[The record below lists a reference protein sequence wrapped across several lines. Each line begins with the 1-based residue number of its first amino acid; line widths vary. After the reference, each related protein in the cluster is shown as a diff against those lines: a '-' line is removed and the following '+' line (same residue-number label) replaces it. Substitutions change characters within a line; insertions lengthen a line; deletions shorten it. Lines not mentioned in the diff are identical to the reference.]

1 MKQIGIAEA
10 RHSLSHMIEDSFFRG
25 QRWVITKSGSPR
37 AVLVSFDDFEEL
49 QSKIA
54 TYEELSDPEAI
65 EMDRI
70 ADADIAA
77 GRIVEH
83 EVVMAKLRELRRKRA

>member
-10 RHSLSHMIEDSFFRG
+10 RKNLSRMVEYSFFHG
-25 QRWVITKSGSPR
+25 KRWVLTKSGTPR
-37 AVLVSFDDFEEL
+37 AVLISFDDFEEL

-65 EMDRI
+65 EMNRI
-70 ADADIAA
+70 ADADIAS
-77 GRIVEH
+77 GRVVEH
-83 EVVMAKLRELRRKRA
+83 EVVMAKLRELRRKRT